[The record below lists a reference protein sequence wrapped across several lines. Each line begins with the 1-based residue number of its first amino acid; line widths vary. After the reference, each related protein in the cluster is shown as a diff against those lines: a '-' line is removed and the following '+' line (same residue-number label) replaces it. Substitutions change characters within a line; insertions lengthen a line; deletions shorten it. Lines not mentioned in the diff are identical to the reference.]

1 MKNQKNFCL
10 ATVTHHLSI
19 LNKVKFLI
27 SKILEAQISCILE
40 MLKTKCYD
48 MRYAI
53 LCRPVYMTSLI
64 SIVLFPFIFDLLS
77 VFMVITNIKKI
88 ELINAT
94 ESYL

>member
-1 MKNQKNFCL
+1 
-10 ATVTHHLSI
+10 
-19 LNKVKFLI
+19 
-27 SKILEAQISCILE
+27 
-40 MLKTKCYD
+40 

-53 LCRPVYMTSLI
+53 LCRPVYMASLI

-77 VFMVITNIKKI
+77 IFMVITNIKKI